1 MRVQPGTIDV
11 VRFSTDGLAPRERGP
26 ALRGLYERSLAH
38 FEPLSDGS
46 AHVAI
51 SKRFLPSVHVLAG
64 TLGGLRQFGTRP
76 ATGAGEAVF
85 LAVNLSGES
94 LVRQKSREINVR
106 SGDAVFFAAET
117 GVVLNRPTPV
127 ELVAIRLPGKTL
139 APLLGEPGDDAARL
153 IPGET
158 PALRLLVGY
167 LRALDSEPAALE
179 SPDLRQA
186 VAIHICDLL
195 ALSVGA
201 NREAIDVA
209 EQRGARAARLQAIKT
224 DIGRNLG
231 DCELNVTEIALR
243 HGITPRYVQRLFASE
258 GKTFSEHVLERRLAL
273 ARRLLTDLRLAHR
286 PVTSIAFDAGF
297 SDLSYFNRTF
307 RRRFEATPTEVRA
320 MGNADA
326 RAS

>member
-1 MRVQPGTIDV
+1 MHVQPAAIEP
-11 VRFSTDGLAPRERGP
+11 VRFSTDGLPPRERGA

-85 LAVNLSGES
+85 LAVNLIGES
-94 LVRQKSREINVR
+94 VVRQKSREISVR

-127 ELVAIRLPGKTL
+127 EFVAMRLPGKTL
-139 APLLGEPGDDAARL
+139 APLLGEPGDDAMRL
-153 IPGET
+153 IPGGT
-158 PALRLLVGY
+158 RSLRLLIGY
-167 LRALDSEPAALE
+167 LRALDDEAALE

-186 VAIHICDLL
+186 VAVHICDLI

-201 NREAIDVA
+201 NRDAIDVA
-209 EQRGARAARLQAIKT
+209 NQRGTRAARLQAIKT
-224 DIGRNLG
+224 DIARNLG
-231 DCELNVTEIALR
+231 DCELNVTEVAMR
-243 HGITPRYVQRLFASE
+243 HGVTPRYVQKLFASE
-258 GKTFSEHVLERRLAL
+258 GKTFSEHVLERRLIL
-273 ARRLLTDLRLAHR
+273 ARRLLTDLRFAHR
-286 PVTSIAFDAGF
+286 PVTSLAYDAGF
-297 SDLSYFNRTF
+297 ADLSYFNRTF
-307 RRRFEATPTEVRA
+307 RRRFDATPTEVRA
-320 MGNADA
+320 QESVDA
-326 RAS
+326 QDI